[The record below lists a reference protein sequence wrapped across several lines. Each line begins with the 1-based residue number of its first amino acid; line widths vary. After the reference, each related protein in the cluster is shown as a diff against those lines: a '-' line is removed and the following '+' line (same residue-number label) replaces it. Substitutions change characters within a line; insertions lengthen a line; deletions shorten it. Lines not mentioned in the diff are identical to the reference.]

1 MRYLS
6 AVVPLIAVASARNWI
21 GVDVD
26 WALYPDTPAARYES
40 HGEPLPELADAVTTV
55 GVNRSY
61 VVKLDC
67 IGCPFR
73 IRKPLDESWQDP
85 PRDNSLVSPSSPSS
99 RTAVL
104 VLTDQRSYS
113 T

>member
-6 AVVPLIAVASARNWI
+6 AVAPLVAVASARNWI

-26 WALYPDTPAARYES
+26 WALYPDTPAAWYES
-40 HGEPLPELADAVTTV
+40 QGEQLPKLADAVTTV
-55 GVNRSY
+55 EANRSY

-85 PRDNSLVSPSSPSS
+85 PRDNSLVSNPSPAPP
-99 RTAVL
+99 TPTVL
-104 VLTDQRSYS
+104 C
-113 T
+113 